1 MAIYNSGKMTSEE
14 IKMLDGMIEETP
26 HYKKQQKRAKRKAQK
41 LEQKKAKA
49 KKKSERKAKKAKVK
63 TLKKSIKARKK
74 DYRKDKRKTKRSKAD
89 LEKTKTDSKY
99 FTNIDRDT
107 NEIVSRD
114 EMQKR
119 FFESD
124 EGKKWLAEKRE
135 SYYGGTNQDKYDR
148 IVEDKNIWTGRPNFS
163 SPEEI
168 SRSLANLVPR
178 GYELDDDPYSG
189 RFREIYNKDGELTSK
204 DIQKGKKAEKRM
216 DIREMRD
223 EIREIRNPERFQK
236 RAQKQLEKFK
246 YDSDYD
252 ARVDEGIAKD
262 EKRSGGIVRK
272 ISEGVRNIVR
282 PNWEEDVK
290 RGAEYSG
297 DHKIFYVNEEG
308 KRGVRT
314 ETGKDRDREFAR
326 KGRAIRRSDEEYYGG
341 VGYPGKFDPDIEAF
355 KGSGSDAYK
364 KFKQEN
370 EIPGYGYYD
379 DNIIKA
385 AREWETS
392 ERHKSAI
399 ANRLNKR
406 NKRLEELYD
415 KYLPEINERKSET
428 RARDKVY
435 GARSGDYPTYGYYPE
450 NEGGPENNIH
460 DIPDRYLSKRQKL
473 ALKKKLKK

>member
-74 DYRKDKRKTKRSKAD
+74 DYRKDKRKTKRSKTD
-89 LEKTKTDSKY
+89 LEDITRKKTDYKNI
-99 FTNIDRDT
+99 TNLDRDT
-107 NEIVSRD
+107 NEIVSQD

-124 EGKKWLAEKRE
+124 EGKKWLAEKRD

-246 YDSDYD
+246 YASASE
-252 ARVDEGIAKD
+252 ARVAEGIAK
-262 EKRSGGIVRK
+262 E
-272 ISEGVRNIVR
+272 
-282 PNWEEDVK
+282 
-290 RGAEYSG
+290 
-297 DHKIFYVNEEG
+297 
-308 KRGVRT
+308 
-314 ETGKDRDREFAR
+314 
-326 KGRAIRRSDEEYYGG
+326 
-341 VGYPGKFDPDIEAF
+341 
-355 KGSGSDAYK
+355 
-364 KFKQEN
+364 
-370 EIPGYGYYD
+370 
-379 DNIIKA
+379 
-385 AREWETS
+385 
-392 ERHKSAI
+392 
-399 ANRLNKR
+399 
-406 NKRLEELYD
+406 
-415 KYLPEINERKSET
+415 
-428 RARDKVY
+428 
-435 GARSGDYPTYGYYPE
+435 
-450 NEGGPENNIH
+450 
-460 DIPDRYLSKRQKL
+460 
-473 ALKKKLKK
+473 